1 MRPLVHGGSSA
12 ARLPGSLRAACALA
26 RETMVVMVRPKR
38 CANSDAKEAELRA
51 ASIPYIAYN
60 PIDHLNESVEVMTGL
75 FDRGVTAGPNPV
87 MVVYGVPLRT
97 NQLKELKSLL
107 RYRN

>member
-1 MRPLVHGGSSA
+1 
-12 ARLPGSLRAACALA
+12 
-26 RETMVVMVRPKR
+26 MVVMVRPKR
-38 CANSDAKEAELRA
+38 CANSDQKEAELRA

-60 PIDHLNESVEVMTGL
+60 PIDHLNESVKVMTGL

-87 MVVYGVPLRT
+87 MIVNGVPLRT